1 LRIWTPKATPWLK
14 GYEAWASYA
23 IVSAMI
29 KVLENLIDR
38 VAALPKEAQEEVVRS
53 VLEIEQRHMGVYQL
67 DDEERADILAALEEV
82 KRGEVATDD
91 EAAAV
96 FKRLKG

>member
-1 LRIWTPKATPWLK
+1 MTKI
-14 GYEAWASYA
+14 
-23 IVSAMI
+23 
-29 KVLENLIDR
+29 LEDLIER

-53 VLEIEQRHMGVYQL
+53 VLEIEQRHTGVYTL

-82 KRGEVATDD
+82 KQGAVASDD

-96 FKRLKG
+96 FKRLGE